1 MDFLKTL
8 LVYLSLTFATSV
20 QGAPTPA
27 PTEIPTATPPA
38 MAEAAPT
45 EGVVTPP
52 PPALATET
60 PAPTLTPAP
69 APSMTPNT
77 SYRLLK
83 QGSKG
88 NQVKKLQERLKELG
102 YLTGE
107 ADGVYGAQTRRAVQR
122 FQYYNGLQQDGE
134 AGDNTQTVLFE
145 CDTVVSAV
153 TPTPSPTSTPSP
165 SPSATPTAPI
175 TIAPPETLAP
185 SPDPTEVPP
194 LKAETPDS
202 DVQAPA
208 LHVAMDSSMVVNGS
222 GEPLHALVME
232 DGVTVDRTLRLYL
245 DEKDAPLFAP
255 AFLAQCLDKWSWS
268 PDEGRDHAYTLLA
281 DGYILYMTL
290 SPDAQGTVT
299 QVSLT
304 VDGKPAE
311 LDTSEIRFSPEGE
324 VLFRPSVLEK
334 AIGAQFVWEPEEE
347 TLMMTYMS
355 KLLSEADG

>member
-27 PTEIPTATPPA
+27 PTEIPTATPAA
-38 MAEAAPT
+38 MTEAAPT

-52 PPALATET
+52 AVLVTET

-83 QGSKG
+83 QGSRG
-88 NQVKKLQERLKELG
+88 SQVKKLQERLKELG

-107 ADGVYGAQTRRAVQR
+107 VDGAYGAQTRRAVQR

-134 AGDNTQTVLFE
+134 AGDSTQTILFE

-153 TPTPSPTSTPSP
+153 TPTPPPTATPTAV
-165 SPSATPTAPI
+165 PSATPTAEL
-175 TIAPPETLAP
+175 TIAPPEVGKP
-185 SPDPTEVPP
+185 SPAPTEVPP
-194 LKAETPDS
+194 LEAGTPAVDSSAADLRIAE
-202 DVQAPA
+202 
-208 LHVAMDSSMVVNGS
+208 DSSMVVNGS
-222 GEPLHALVME
+222 GAPLHALVME

-245 DEKDAPLFAP
+245 DENDAPLFAP
-255 AFLAQCLDKWSWS
+255 AFLAQCLDKWSWA
-268 PDEGRDHAYTLLA
+268 PDEGREHAYTLLA
-281 DGYILYMTL
+281 DGYILYLTL
-290 SPDAQGTVT
+290 EPNAQGEITKAT
-299 QVSLT
+299 LT

-311 LDTSEIRFSPEGE
+311 LDAADIRLSTEGD
-324 VLFRPSVLEK
+324 VLFRPAVLEK
-334 AIGAQFVWEPEEE
+334 AIGAQFTWETEEE
-347 TLMMTYMS
+347 TLMMTYVS
-355 KLLSEADG
+355 KMLSEAEG